1 MIQQI
6 RKFLSA
12 PTFADDEDKTRTAGL
27 LNGILLIT
35 IGMMVVVIVTLL
47 VTEPAPATLLTNLVV
62 LAVPLALEFVMR
74 RGYVKEAATLFVAII
89 WLLISVI
96 AYFGGGLS
104 SSIITSYF
112 LLLVLAGVL
121 SGPRMVVIIT
131 VMTLLTTGYI
141 ESLGR
146 NGLLP
151 EPLTPYNPVT
161 DAIGT
166 TSNLIFMAVIM
177 YVTMKALNKT
187 MALQRESNEALRQAQ
202 TTLEERVAERTRNLE
217 LAAEIGRRL
226 VQVRDLDVLLAEA
239 VELIRDDFDLYYVQ
253 IYLTDRAQRSL
264 ILSAG
269 SGAVGRDLVR
279 RGHRLAIEPGSIN
292 GMTAAQR
299 QVIVVSDT
307 AVSPLFKSNPY
318 LPDTR
323 SEMSIPLLAG
333 DNVVGVLNLQNN
345 VPGTLTEQNVPVYVT
360 LAGQLAIAIENA
372 RLFSENRQMQARL
385 ELEIRQTVHEGWA
398 DYLNVLEHKER
409 IGFTHDGRIL
419 YEIDEA
425 PPAPTYN
432 RETLTAPIQVQNAAI
447 GGIEILA
454 EPDQSLPEDAQ
465 ELVNLVAQQVANQ
478 IENLRLL
485 SETER
490 YREEAEAAMQ
500 RLTHENWESFTT
512 ELDVAGYMYDQAQL
526 RPITEADG
534 ETVEGKTAVV
544 RRDLVVHGESI
555 GQIEVDEA
563 AALDEE
569 TEELLTAVTAS
580 LSAHLENLRLTEQT
594 EKALAETRRR
604 AEETQAINQ
613 VAELVSRQT
622 GRQEMLTAV
631 LEQIKRLVPIDVFLV
646 AFYDAGLNLIEYPFV
661 YDDGEMFQYAP
672 TTPRPESRVMKAI
685 HTGEII
691 LLNRTPDE
699 VAALTKEGM
708 AGTLGQ
714 EQKISAT
721 LLYLPLQVG
730 ERIMGVLSVQSYTH
744 NAFSEADVSLLSGIA
759 NYVAVALDN
768 IRLLEETAARAEE
781 ERLVNVITQKI
792 QRTATMDS
800 ALETAVQEL
809 GQALQTRYM
818 QINLNLKTSE
828 KDTPVSTVAV
838 DI

>member
-1 MIQQI
+1 
-6 RKFLSA
+6 
-12 PTFADDEDKTRTAGL
+12 
-27 LNGILLIT
+27 
-35 IGMMVVVIVTLL
+35 
-47 VTEPAPATLLTNLVV
+47 
-62 LAVPLALEFVMR
+62 
-74 RGYVKEAATLFVAII
+74 
-89 WLLISVI
+89 
-96 AYFGGGLS
+96 
-104 SSIITSYF
+104 
-112 LLLVLAGVL
+112 